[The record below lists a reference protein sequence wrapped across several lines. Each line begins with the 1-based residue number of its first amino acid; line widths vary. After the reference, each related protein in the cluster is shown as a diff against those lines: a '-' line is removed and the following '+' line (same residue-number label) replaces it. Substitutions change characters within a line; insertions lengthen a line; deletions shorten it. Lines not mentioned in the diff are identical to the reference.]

1 MYTQNNAGW
10 EGPTFFP
17 EPTGLGSVDDETC
30 KKINDIN
37 MTGPLLVAKAAL
49 PEMQK
54 NGEEGGIIIG
64 NASVAAVMLLDF
76 AGTLPIYHPTKA
88 YMDALTR
95 MLAAAH
101 GPAVGGHI
109 KAYNVNPGA
118 VMTDMWTNIYDDVPE
133 YAKPALAEMG
143 VDSAEAYAGIYGA
156 LMGDPATAAAAA
168 AEGKPPLIYAK
179 DISEVA
185 LHMAN
190 GTTKF
195 ESGDGAL
202 ILPGAT
208 YHNSDFYPLI
218 YGGFDMATG
227 QPNGLPANYMKSHMR
242 DPAGNLKYPEAGDNP
257 PGSTVTVTTTTTLKD
272 GTTTVNTV
280 TTTVE

>member
-37 MTGPLLVAKAAL
+37 MTAPLLVAKAAL

-64 NASVAAVMLLDF
+64 NSSVAAVIGMQF
-76 AGTLPIYHPTKA
+76 AHTLPIYHPTKG

-109 KAYNVNPGA
+109 KAYNVNPGP

-143 VDSAEAYAGIYGA
+143 VTSPETYSGA
-156 LMGDPATAAAAA
+156 FAMLMGDPAVAGAD
-168 AEGKPPLIYAK
+168 GVMPLIYGK
-179 DISEVA
+179 DIAAVA

-190 GTTKF
+190 GTTQYAP
-195 ESGDGAL
+195 GDGAL
-202 ILPGAT
+202 ILAGAT
-208 YHNSDFYPLI
+208 YHNYDFYPII
-218 YGGFDMATG
+218 YGGELILFA
-227 QPNGLPANYMKSHMR
+227 LWS
-242 DPAGNLKYPEAGDNP
+242 
-257 PGSTVTVTTTTTLKD
+257 
-272 GTTTVNTV
+272 
-280 TTTVE
+280 